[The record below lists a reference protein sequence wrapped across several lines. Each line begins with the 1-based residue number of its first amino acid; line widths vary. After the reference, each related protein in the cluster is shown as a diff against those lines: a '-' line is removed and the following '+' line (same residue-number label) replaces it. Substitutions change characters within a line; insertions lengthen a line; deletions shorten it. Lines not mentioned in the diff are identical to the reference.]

1 MNRKSNILAAFLVLA
16 LVFLLTACGAGGDR
30 VERFAEAAPGSGENI
45 AIPGY
50 EKLSFAAGKTAQTV
64 NLTNPPENACTF
76 ILSLTLDEGGE
87 TLWTGK
93 ALSPGE
99 AFTRITL
106 SKVLDAGEYPATLH
120 YDCYTI
126 EDNQPLNGAEI
137 QLTLE
142 VK

>member
-1 MNRKSNILAAFLVLA
+1 MIRIQRTLEVFLVLTLLLA
-16 LVFLLTACGAGGDR
+16 LTGCGSDGDK

-50 EKLSFAAGKTAQTV
+50 EKLTFTAGKTAQTV
-64 NLTNPPENACTF
+64 NLKNPPENSCTF
-76 ILSLTLDEGGE
+76 VLSLKLDDGE
-87 TLWTGK
+87 SLWTGE

-99 AFTRITL
+99 EFTRITL
-106 SKVLDAGEYPATLH
+106 TRALGKGEYHATLH

-126 EDNQPLNGAEI
+126 EDNTPLNGAEI
-137 QLTLE
+137 KLTLE

>member
-1 MNRKSNILAAFLVLA
+1 MNRKKNILAVFLGLA
-16 LVFLLTACGAGGDR
+16 LALMLTGCSTGGDR
-30 VERFAEAAPGSGENI
+30 VEQFAEANPGSGANI

-50 EKLSFAAGKTAQTV
+50 EKLSFEAGKTAQAV
-64 NLTNPPENACTF
+64 NLKNPAENACTF
-76 ILSLTLDEGGE
+76 VLTLTLEDGE

-106 SKVLDAGEYPATLH
+106 TKALDAGEYPATLH

>member
-1 MNRKSNILAAFLVLA
+1 MNRKPNILAVFLA
-16 LVFLLTACGAGGDR
+16 LALAFLLTACGAGDDR
-30 VERFAEAAPGSGENI
+30 VERFAKAAPDSGENI

-50 EKLSFAAGKTAQTV
+50 EKLSFEAGKTAQAV
-64 NLTNPPENACTF
+64 NLKNPPENACTF
-76 ILSLTLDEGGE
+76 VLTLSLTDGE

-99 AFTRITL
+99 VFTRITL
-106 SKVLDAGEYPATLH
+106 TRALDAGDYPAMLH

-137 QLTLE
+137 ELTLE

>member
-1 MNRKSNILAAFLVLA
+1 MNHTAIVRLICAVVLS
-16 LVFLLTACGAGGDR
+16 LLLTACGAGGDR
-30 VERFAEAAPGSGENI
+30 VERFAEANPGSGANI

-64 NLTNPPENACTF
+64 NLKNPAENACTF
-76 ILSLTLDEGGE
+76 VLTLTLDEGGE
-87 TLWTGK
+87 VLWTGK
-93 ALSPGE
+93 ELSPGE

-106 SKVLDAGEYPATLH
+106 NRALPAGEYPATLH

-137 QLTLE
+137 QLTIE
-142 VK
+142 VR

>member
-1 MNRKSNILAAFLVLA
+1 MSRKPNILAAFLALA
-16 LVFLLTACGAGGDR
+16 LVLMMTACGAGGDK
-30 VERFAEAAPGSGENI
+30 VERFAEANPGSGENI

-50 EKLSFAAGKTAQTV
+50 EKLDFVAGKTAQTV
-64 NLTNPPENACTF
+64 NLKNPAENACTF
-76 ILSLTLDEGGE
+76 VLSLSLEGGE

-93 ALSPGE
+93 VLSPGE

-106 SKVLDAGEYPATLH
+106 ERALDAGEYPAKLH

>member
-1 MNRKSNILAAFLVLA
+1 MNRKPNILAAFLALA
-16 LVFLLTACGAGGDR
+16 LVLLLTACGAGGDR

-50 EKLSFAAGKTAQTV
+50 EKLDFAAGKTAQTV
-64 NLTNPPENACTF
+64 NLKNPAENACTF
-76 ILSLTLDEGGE
+76 VLTLMLTGGE

-99 AFTRITL
+99 AYTCITL
-106 SKVLDAGEYPATLH
+106 SRALDAGEYPATLH
-120 YDCYTI
+120 YDCYSV
-126 EDNQPLNGAEI
+126 EDNQPLNGAKI
-137 QLTLE
+137 QLALK